1 MSDAESD
8 ESTCLLGGGHRE
20 KSETLQEQL
29 AYVEEV
35 FEELFR
41 LMEQYAPAWY
51 TEEHYN
57 RAVIALRAL
66 EQSRQ
71 FAKATAARSQG
82 KGAR

>member
-20 KSETLQEQL
+20 KSETFQEQL
-29 AYVEEV
+29 AYVKEV
-35 FEELFR
+35 FEELFK

-57 RAVIALRAL
+57 RAVIALRVL

-71 FAKATAARSQG
+71 FAKAAAAGSQSA
-82 KGAR
+82 GAR

>member
-8 ESTCLLGGGHRE
+8 ESTCRLGGGNRE
-20 KSETLQEQL
+20 KSETFQEQL
-29 AYVEEV
+29 AYVEDV
-35 FEELFR
+35 FEELLG

>member
-20 KSETLQEQL
+20 KSETFQEQL

-35 FEELFR
+35 FAELFK

-51 TEEHYN
+51 TEKHYS
-57 RAVIALRAL
+57 RAVIALRVL
-66 EQSRQ
+66 KQSRQ
-71 FAKATAARSQG
+71 FAKATAARSQST
-82 KGAR
+82 GAR

>member
-1 MSDAESD
+1 MSDAES
-8 ESTCLLGGGHRE
+8 
-20 KSETLQEQL
+20 ETFQEQL

-57 RAVIALRAL
+57 RAVIALRVL

-71 FAKATAARSQG
+71 FAKASAARSQSE
-82 KGAR
+82 GAH

>member
-8 ESTCLLGGGHRE
+8 ESTCRLGGGNRE
-20 KSETLQEQL
+20 KSETFQEQL
-29 AYVEEV
+29 AYVEDV
-35 FEELFR
+35 FEELLG

-57 RAVIALRAL
+57 RAVIALRVL

-71 FAKATAARSQG
+71 FAKATATRSQST
-82 KGAR
+82 GAR

>member
-8 ESTCLLGGGHRE
+8 ESTCRLGGGNRE
-20 KSETLQEQL
+20 KSETFQEQL
-29 AYVEEV
+29 AYVEDV
-35 FEELFR
+35 FEELLG

-57 RAVIALRAL
+57 RAVIALRVL

-71 FAKATAARSQG
+71 FAKAAAAGSQSA
-82 KGAR
+82 GAR

>member
-8 ESTCLLGGGHRE
+8 ESTCRLGGGNRE
-20 KSETLQEQL
+20 KSETFQEQL

-57 RAVIALRAL
+57 RAVIALRVL

-71 FAKATAARSQG
+71 FAKAAAAGSQSA
-82 KGAR
+82 GAR

>member
-20 KSETLQEQL
+20 KSESFQEQL

-57 RAVIALRAL
+57 RAVIALRVL
-66 EQSRQ
+66 ERSRQ
-71 FAKATAARSQG
+71 FAKATAARSQSE
-82 KGAR
+82 GAR

>member
-8 ESTCLLGGGHRE
+8 ESTCPLGGGHLE
-20 KSETLQEQL
+20 KSETFEEQL

-51 TEEHYN
+51 TEEHYK
-57 RAVIALRAL
+57 RAVIALGVL
-66 EQSRQ
+66 ERSRQ
-71 FAKATAARSQG
+71 FVKTTAARSQST
-82 KGAR
+82 GAR